1 MKTLLRTNK
10 LVLPLAGVLGLAVIF
25 VLTQCAVF
33 TAGTG
38 KVEMTKEMIVMQP
51 AVDLSPADA
60 TAMDAILKKH
70 SKALYLVD
78 TVDNGKIVKTEGSLR
93 EEVLTAA
100 VKAAIA
106 TESKRGHNIKI
117 GQITCA
123 PPCAPQVV
131 HNPHRASAAEKQK
144 LIAELK
150 PILSKY
156 Q

>member
-25 VLTQCAVF
+25 VLTGAVF
-33 TAGTG
+33 AAGNG
-38 KVEMTKEMIVMQP
+38 KVEMTNEMIVMQP
-51 AVDLSPADA
+51 AVNLSPADA

-93 EEVLTAA
+93 REVLTAA

-131 HNPHRASAAEKQK
+131 HNPLAGIRGEIVFQVGTDRAGNCDSRH
-144 LIAELK
+144 
-150 PILSKY
+150 
-156 Q
+156 